1 MKCIQIHSVDG
12 REISVS
18 RSVFRKYSPR
28 IRSMLK
34 PSLKDVSIHLY
45 LPYAFENIKTI
56 DEFMKNQFLEFYS
69 LKHAMDVYRISR
81 KLCMFALNN
90 CCRTR
95 IAQPTHIKHV
105 CEIYDL
111 AYQNDDYKLQF
122 YCWINFND
130 DWNTVFYQNKNALDC
145 DENVIRRLVSRPIYQ
160 NLDEMTIFKIVY
172 EWARR
177 RVNSKTSLREVIAPF
192 LLKIRF
198 LTMDDEFL
206 KSYVYPKQLLTE
218 EEVNAIQHY
227 KVTSD
232 KSIIPDSISR
242 SHLSRNV
249 EKHSFWFIYCNR
261 SNFIHDQ
268 EINMENKFQF
278 ISEIFVLEDCFLTG
292 IELPISHNSEE
303 SIRIRIQKF
312 IDSGSWNPEKE
323 NNVKSDQNGKIK
335 LKEVFYISKS
345 STFRV
350 IAKIN
355 EEDILRNNIRISNSA
370 SRYIVN
376 EGMAI
381 SSEKSALLSTD
392 IEYIYCNVNLYF

>member
-1 MKCIQIHSVDG
+1 MIQIHSVDG

-18 RSVFRKYSPR
+18 RSVFRKCSPR
-28 IRSMLK
+28 IKSMLN
-34 PSLKDVSIHLY
+34 PYLDNVSITVY
-45 LPYAFENIKTI
+45 LPYTYKNIKII
-56 DEFMKNQFLEFYS
+56 DEFMKNQRLEFYS

-81 KLCMFALNN
+81 KLCMFVLND

-95 IAQPTHIKHV
+95 IAQPTHIPHV
-105 CEIYDL
+105 CEIYEFACEIHDFR
-111 AYQNDDYKLQF
+111 LQF
-122 YCWINFND
+122 YCWKKFSD

-145 DENVIRRLVSRPIYQ
+145 DEIVIRKLLSRPIYR

-177 RVNSKTSLREVIAPF
+177 RVNSKTTMRQVMDPF
-192 LLKIRF
+192 LLNIRF
-198 LTMDDEFL
+198 LTMDDGFL
-206 KSYVYPKQLLTE
+206 KSYIYPKQFLTE

-227 KVTSD
+227 KATSD

-242 SHLSRNV
+242 SHLSRND

-261 SNFIHDQ
+261 SYSIHDQ
-268 EINMENKFQF
+268 EMNMENKFQF

-292 IELPISHNSEE
+292 IELPISHNSEKR
-303 SIRIRIQKF
+303 IRIRIQKF
-312 IDSGSWNPEKE
+312 IDNGIWNPEKE
-323 NNVKSDQNGKIK
+323 NYVSCDQNGKIK
-335 LKEVFYISKS
+335 LYRVNYISKS

-355 EEDILRNNIRISNSA
+355 EEDILRSNIRISNSA

-381 SSEKSALLSTD
+381 SSEKSAPSCTD

>member
-1 MKCIQIHSVDG
+1 MESIQVHSVDG

-34 PSLKDVSIHLY
+34 PSLKDVSIDLY

-56 DEFMKNQFLEFYS
+56 EEFMKKQFPEFYS
-69 LKHAMDVYRISR
+69 LKHAMDVYRISS
-81 KLCMFALNN
+81 KLCMFLLNN
-90 CCRTR
+90 CCRNR
-95 IAQPTHIKHV
+95 IAQPTHIPHV
-105 CEIYDL
+105 CEIYEFACQIL
-111 AYQNDDYKLQF
+111 DYRLQF
-122 YCWINFND
+122 YCWTKFND

-145 DENVIRRLVSRPIYQ
+145 DEIVIRRLVSRPIYQ

-177 RVNSKTSLREVIAPF
+177 RVNSKTTLREVIAPF
-192 LLKIRF
+192 LLNIRF
-198 LTMDDEFL
+198 LTMDNAFL
-206 KSYVYPKQLLTE
+206 NGYVYPKQLLTAE
-218 EEVNAIQHY
+218 EINAIQHY

-232 KSIIPDSISR
+232 KSLIPDSISR
-242 SHLSRNV
+242 SHLSRNDK
-249 EKHSFWFIYCNR
+249 KHSFWFIYCNR
-261 SNFIHDQ
+261 SYSIHD
-268 EINMENKFQF
+268 EDINMENKFQF
-278 ISEIFVLEDCFLTG
+278 ISEVFVLEDCFLTG

-312 IDSGSWNPEKE
+312 IDNGIWNPEKE
-323 NNVKSDQNGKIK
+323 NYVNCDQNGRIK
-335 LKEVFYISKS
+335 LNRVIYVPKS

-355 EEDILRNNIRISNSA
+355 EEDILRSNIRISNSA
-370 SRYIVN
+370 SRYRIS

-392 IEYIYCNVNLYF
+392 IEYIYCNLNIYF

>member
-1 MKCIQIHSVDG
+1 MESIQIHSVDG

-18 RSVFRKYSPR
+18 RSTFPQYSRR
-28 IRSMLK
+28 IKSMLE
-34 PSLKDVSIHLY
+34 PFSNNVSVTFY
-45 LPYAFENIKTI
+45 LPYTYENLQIL
-56 DEFMKNQFLEFYS
+56 DEFIKKKLPKFHN
-69 LKHAMDVYRISR
+69 LKRAMNIYQISKR
-81 KLCMFALNN
+81 LNIVALNIY
-90 CCRTR
+90 CGRYIIHPFRT
-95 IAQPTHIKHV
+95 PHV
-105 CEIYDL
+105 CEIYVF
-111 AYQNDDYKLQF
+111 ACQNNDYDLQF
-122 YCWINFND
+122 YCWKKFSN

-145 DENVIRRLVSRPIYQ
+145 DEIVIRRLVSRPIYKK
-160 NLDEMTIFKIVY
+160 LVERIIFKIVY

-177 RVNSKTSLREVIAPF
+177 RVNSNTSLRQVMAPF
-192 LLKIRF
+192 LSNIRF

-206 KSYVYPKQLLTE
+206 KGYVYPKQLLTE

-242 SHLSRNV
+242 SHLSRND

-261 SNFIHDQ
+261 SYSIHDQ
-268 EINMENKFQF
+268 EMNMENKFQF

-292 IELPISHNSEE
+292 IELPISHNSEKR
-303 SIRIRIQKF
+303 IRIRIQKF
-312 IDSGSWNPEKE
+312 IDNGIWNPEKE
-323 NNVKSDQNGKIK
+323 NYVSCDQNGKIK
-335 LKEVFYISKS
+335 LYRVNYISKS

-355 EEDILRNNIRISNSA
+355 EEDILRSNIRISNSA

-381 SSEKSALLSTD
+381 SSEKSAPSCTD